1 MEYGPAVRRGR
12 TVPFRMSRRLV
23 IPSVIVF
30 VLATGFILILS
41 PHNMRR
47 VQAAFLGLISP
58 MLKGGSGMG
67 RKYQAFHEG
76 LKTLEQ
82 LEEENKQLLVSNKE
96 MSATNQTLRGLEAE
110 NNRLRNALGYRER
123 AVFKL
128 LPARIIARD
137 ASTWYNKIVIDRGVA
152 DGLKEDGDQA
162 VLTEEGLVG
171 KTTVVAEHSAAVVL
185 ISDEACRVAANVE
198 GTREQGIV
206 KGERA
211 SSGST
216 PSIGLNFLSK
226 QANLKT
232 GANIYT
238 SGVGGVFPSGVLIG
252 QVKEFKMREL
262 DGHASVVPAV
272 DLTTLEDVF
281 VVVGNSK

>member
-1 MEYGPAVRRGR
+1 
-12 TVPFRMSRRLV
+12 MSRRLV
-23 IPSVIVF
+23 IPSVIIF
-30 VLATGFILILS
+30 VVATGFILFLS
-41 PHNMRR
+41 PHNMRS
-47 VQAAFLGLISP
+47 VQAGFLGTISP
-58 MLKGGSGMG
+58 FLKTGSSVDK
-67 RKYQAFHEG
+67 KYRDFREG
-76 LKTLEQ
+76 LKSLEQ
-82 LEEENKQLLVSNKE
+82 LEEENKRLVVANKE

-128 LPARIIARD
+128 LPARIISRD
-137 ASTWYNKIVIDRGVA
+137 ASTWYNEIIIDRGAA
-152 DGLKEDGDQA
+152 DGLKEEGDQA

-171 KTTVVAEHSAAVVL
+171 KTTVVADHSATVIL
-185 ISDEACRVAANVE
+185 ISDESCRVAASVE
-198 GTREQGIV
+198 GTREQGVV

-226 QANLKT
+226 QANLKS
-232 GANIYT
+232 GSNIYS
-238 SGVGGVFPSGVLIG
+238 SGAGGVFPSGVLIG
-252 QVKEFKMREL
+252 QVKEFEMRVL

-281 VVVGNSK
+281 VIVGDAK

>member
-1 MEYGPAVRRGR
+1 
-12 TVPFRMSRRLV
+12 MSRRLV
-23 IPSVIVF
+23 IPAIIVF
-30 VLATGFILILS
+30 VVATGLILALS
-41 PHNMRR
+41 PHNMRK
-47 VQAAFLGLISP
+47 VQAGFLGVISP
-58 MLKGGSGMG
+58 FLKTGSTVDQ
-67 RKYQAFHEG
+67 KYRNFREG

-82 LEEENKQLLVSNKE
+82 LEQENKQLGVANKE
-96 MSATNQTLRGLEAE
+96 MMATNQTLRGLEAE

-128 LPARIIARD
+128 TPARIVARD
-137 ASTWYNKIVIDRGVA
+137 ASTWYNKIIIDRGSA

-171 KTTVVAEHSAAVVL
+171 KTTVVSDHSATVVL
-185 ISDEACRVAANVE
+185 ISDEACRVAASVE

-232 GANIYT
+232 GLNIYT

-262 DGHASVVPAV
+262 DGHASIVPAV

-281 VVVGNSK
+281 VVVGDSK

>member
-1 MEYGPAVRRGR
+1 
-12 TVPFRMSRRLV
+12 MSRRLV
-23 IPSVIVF
+23 IPSVVIF
-30 VLATGFILILS
+30 AVLTGLVLFLS

-47 VQAAFLGLISP
+47 VQGGFLGAISP
-58 MLKGGSGMG
+58 FLKTGSTLEK
-67 RKYQAFHEG
+67 KYRDFREG
-76 LKTLEQ
+76 LKSVEKLEG
-82 LEEENKQLLVSNKE
+82 ENKALTLANKE

-128 LPARIIARD
+128 MPARIIARD
-137 ASTWYNKIVIDRGVA
+137 ASTWYNKIVIDRGE
-152 DGLKEDGDQA
+152 EDGIKDDMP

-171 KTTVVAEHSAAVVL
+171 KTTVVADHSATVVL
-185 ISDEACRVAANVE
+185 ISDETCRVAATVE

-206 KGERA
+206 KGERM
-211 SSGST
+211 SSGSA

-226 QANLKT
+226 MANLKP

-238 SGVGGVFPSGVLIG
+238 TGVGGVFPSGVLIG
-252 QVKEFKMREL
+252 QIKEFKAREL
-262 DGHASVVPAV
+262 DGHATVVPAI

-281 VVVGNSK
+281 VVVGENK